1 MYLMTT
7 GSARKMM
14 LDSGA
19 SHHMVNID
27 DLSEEELATRRD
39 LSTPRNEI
47 SNSSDMGN

>member
-1 MYLMTT
+1 MFLMST

-27 DLSEEELATRRD
+27 DLKDEELETQRELDIPMSLR
-39 LSTPRNEI
+39 
-47 SNSSDMGN
+47 